1 VLAEL
6 GIVGLVLFMGIIL
19 FSLGCALRAIGF
31 AVKAG
36 DRQVE
41 ILSRAIVV
49 VLMALLAADFF
60 GSRQYSKQLWLLMAL
75 CPVLL
80 EISRA
85 EWNSRRGEPSGAGP
99 ARPAHRG

>member
-1 VLAEL
+1 VIGLAMFL
-6 GIVGLVLFMGIIL
+6 GIIG
-19 FSLGCALRAIGF
+19 FSIACALKAIGV
-31 AVKAG
+31 AAKAG

-41 ILSRAIVV
+41 ILARAIVV
-49 VLMALLAADFF
+49 VLAALLAADFF

-85 EWNSRRGEPSGAGP
+85 EWAARRAAPEDASAALSAP
-99 ARPAHRG
+99 RG